1 MKNDIKQITKE
12 EEIIRLYHLIHSGLT
27 YTKIHYMKTA
37 GVELKFNKR
46 RHRRIQKILKNQ
58 LKKMEV

>member
-1 MKNDIKQITKE
+1 MEQITKE

-37 GVELKFNKR
+37 GVELSFEKR
-46 RHRRIQKILKNQ
+46 RHRRIQRILKNQ
-58 LKKMEV
+58 LENLEV